1 MRKLRIV
8 YNNPVRSKK
17 LKEIQPFRPQVK
29 FVCKASFITMGQ
41 DYSYTQ
47 PSQSEEIGGDNSD
60 STSNEFEALI
70 QQDQAELDNVEAQ
83 EFVYPPQPEVEFG
96 FPQVCYC
103 GSQPRIA
110 TSYSRIDPGRRYFT
124 CIHKGHENV
133 QESCYIK
140 GHENGDTSHKMY

>member
-1 MRKLRIV
+1 
-8 YNNPVRSKK
+8 
-17 LKEIQPFRPQVK
+17 
-29 FVCKASFITMGQ
+29 MGQ

-60 STSNEFEALI
+60 SASNEFEALI
-70 QQDQAELDNVEAQ
+70 QQDQAELDKVEAQ

-124 CIHKGHENV
+124 CSNSADGECHVHKWWDEKYNV
-133 QESCYIK
+133 ESQVL
-140 GHENGDTSHKMY
+140 NFFSL